1 MAEKCNL
8 YELQKEIPYET
19 VSPILTAWSDL
30 SDNDVT
36 DLARMAY
43 EAGRNSI
50 SKEKNKMEQVAAMLK
65 IKINEQFI
73 VTFPDRYYT
82 KAKLT
87 KNGAWEVIHGKWS
100 LSDRLLRELLTN
112 KAVIVDED

>member
-1 MAEKCNL
+1 MAE
-8 YELQKEIPYET
+8 
-19 VSPILTAWSDL
+19 
-30 SDNDVT
+30 
-36 DLARMAY
+36 
-43 EAGRNSI
+43 
-50 SKEKNKMEQVAAMLK
+50 NKMEQVAAMLK

-87 KNGAWEVIHGKWS
+87 KNGAWEVIGGKWS

-112 KAVIVDED
+112 KAVIINGRE

>member
-1 MAEKCNL
+1 MKGIIMAE
-8 YELQKEIPYET
+8 
-19 VSPILTAWSDL
+19 
-30 SDNDVT
+30 
-36 DLARMAY
+36 
-43 EAGRNSI
+43 
-50 SKEKNKMEQVAAMLK
+50 NKMEQVAAMLK

-112 KAVIVDED
+112 KAVIVDE